1 MAELLEQATYEIV
14 SSDREL
20 LILVD
25 EDDHEL
31 GSLAKGTCHDG
42 DGVLHRAFSLFV
54 FNPRGELLL
63 QQRSSDKRLWPS
75 YWSNSCCSHP
85 RAGESMD
92 EATHRRLR
100 QELGLGSTLRYLYKF
115 QYHARF
121 GDEGSERELCWV
133 YAGVSTDEVRPNLSE
148 VAQWR
153 WVTPAALDHELATRP
168 DAFTPWF
175 KLEWPRVRSLLAE
188 ILADEKGS

>member
-1 MAELLEQATYEIV
+1 LAEPIAEATRKIV
-14 SSDREL
+14 SSDREP

-25 EDDHEL
+25 DDDREV
-31 GSLAKGTCHDG
+31 GTLAKGACHDG

-63 QQRSSDKRLWPS
+63 QRRSRDKRLWPS

-85 RAGESMD
+85 RAGESME

-100 QELGLGSTLRYLYKF
+100 QELGMGATLRYLFKF
-115 QYHARF
+115 KYHARF
-121 GDEGSERELCWV
+121 QDEGSERELCSV
-133 YAGVSTDEVRPNLSE
+133 YAGISTDEVRPNLSE

-153 WVTPAALDHELATRP
+153 WITPAALDGELATEP

-175 KLEWPRVRSLLAE
+175 KLEWPRLRQRLGE